1 MKGFYKYLFA
11 AIGFFVTQ
19 SIFGAL
25 AGFIVGHLL
34 DSAEEVTDE
43 TRARYQQSSRQRPE
57 DVFSYYQQRSTTND
71 FATILMA
78 LSAAVMKADGKVL
91 KAELD
96 FVKQFFRQQFGP
108 SFGSEQ
114 LQTLKRFID
123 ADHIPLEQIC
133 NDITM
138 RTSTEV
144 RVQLLHYLFGI
155 GNADGKVSQAE
166 IQVIERIAILMRI
179 PNQEF
184 NRLKSMFFRD
194 PSSDYKI
201 LGVSETATTEE
212 IKKAYR
218 KLAVEYHPDKV
229 AHMGEAYQK
238 GAKEKFQSVQDAYE
252 NIKKERGF

>member
-123 ADHIPLEQIC
+123 AVHIPLEQIC

-138 RTSTEV
+138 RTSPEV

-155 GNADGKVSQAE
+155 GNADGKVSQSE

-201 LGVSETATTEE
+201 LGVSETATTDE

-218 KLAVEYHPDKV
+218 KLAVEYHPDTV

>member
-1 MKGFYKYLFA
+1 MKGFYKYIFA
-11 AIGFFVTQ
+11 AIGFLVTQ

-25 AGFIVGHLL
+25 AGLIVGHLL

-43 TRARYQQSSRQRPE
+43 TRRRYQQSGHQRPE
-57 DVFSYYQQRSTTND
+57 EIFNYYQQRTSTND

-108 SFGSEQ
+108 AFGAEQ

-133 NDITM
+133 NDISM
-138 RTSTEV
+138 RTNPEV

-155 GNADGKVSQAE
+155 GKADGNVSQSE
-166 IQVIERIAILMRI
+166 IQVIERIAVYMRI

-184 NRLKSMFFRD
+184 NRLKNMFFRD

-201 LGVSETATTEE
+201 LGVSESATNDE

-218 KLAVEYHPDKV
+218 KLAIEYHPDKV

-252 NIKKERGF
+252 NLKKARGF